1 MASVKIFAATLVMT
15 AIITLIALV
24 LPVGISAIAHVVP
37 VGAAWGQSLVQLV
50 ALTGAGIV
58 CMFALAKWWHMPEW
72 KWTLGQIDA
81 DIQAVDNGP

>member
-1 MASVKIFAATLVMT
+1 MKIFAATLVMT

-37 VGAAWGQSLVQLV
+37 VGAEWGQSLVQLL
-50 ALTGAGIV
+50 ALTGSGIM

-72 KWTLGQIDA
+72 KWTLGKIDA
-81 DIQAVDNGP
+81 DIQAIDNGP